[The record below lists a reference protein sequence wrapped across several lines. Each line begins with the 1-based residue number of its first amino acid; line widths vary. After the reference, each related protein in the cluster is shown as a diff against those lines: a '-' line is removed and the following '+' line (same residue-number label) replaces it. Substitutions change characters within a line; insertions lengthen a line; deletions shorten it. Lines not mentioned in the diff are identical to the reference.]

1 MVVLSLQLEL
11 GTASLIERE
20 QQDFQK
26 LLTPPDKFDAR
37 PVVDYLLRLAR
48 ARGASDMHLSPGPD
62 KVEVLLRYDGVL
74 RHELDLS
81 SEAYARLLTG
91 LKNMAKLV
99 SYKRST
105 PQDGAL
111 QLDDFDVRVAT
122 APTVHGEHVA
132 MRLLHQ
138 LGEPESLQA
147 LGFSEAEEEAI
158 VRLADQPQGLI
169 LATGPAGSGKT
180 TTLLSLMARLV
191 GLRKKRL
198 KNDDA
203 YRCSVVTLEDPVE
216 CVVPGFHQ
224 TSVKAAQGMTFAE
237 GLRSM
242 LRQDPELILVGEIRD
257 RETAKAVVQAG
268 LTGHLVFSTVHA
280 RDAVGVVPR
289 MLELGV
295 EGYQLSA
302 ALVGVLHQRL
312 IRVLCKN
319 CATRTDE
326 AAEAVGCH
334 ECLGSGYQGRVAIP
348 EVLKVDETLR
358 EMILQRARLNEM
370 RDHALANGMVSLA
383 QSASERVRSGLTSR
397 AEIERVLGAY

>member
-1 MVVLSLQLEL
+1 
-11 GTASLIERE
+11 
-20 QQDFQK
+20 
-26 LLTPPDKFDAR
+26 
-37 PVVDYLLRLAR
+37 
-48 ARGASDMHLSPGPD
+48 MHLSPGPD

-74 RHELDLS
+74 RHELDLTT
-81 SEAYARLLTG
+81 EAYARLLTG

-147 LGFSEAEEEAI
+147 LGFSKAEEEAV

-191 GLRKKRL
+191 SLRKKRL

-224 TSVKAAQGMTFAE
+224 TSIKAAQGMTFAE

-295 EGYQLSA
+295 ESYQLSA
-302 ALVGVLHQRL
+302 ALIGVLHQRL

-319 CATRTDE
+319 CATD
-326 AAEAVGCH
+326 AEAVGCD
-334 ECLGSGYQGRVAIP
+334 ECLGSGYLGRVAIP
-348 EVLKVDETLR
+348 EVLSVDETLR
-358 EMILQRARLNEM
+358 EMILQRARLHEM
-370 RDHALANGMVSLA
+370 REHALSNGMISLKE
-383 QSASERVRSGLTSR
+383 SAAKRVDSGLTSR